1 MPAAAAP
8 ALVSAISAAPTRAS
22 STTPATARRCPPV
35 ITSRPPAA
43 KGRPGRDRHE
53 AGVAGWVE
61 GDRIERDGHA
71 SRWPVDR
78 AAFGVERG
86 GEADQVAAHDRRRA
100 HPTDRAHPGGEPGR
114 QAL

>member
-8 ALVSAISAAPTRAS
+8 ALVRADEGVVDYPGYGEAVPACDHQPAPGPEPTQPGRGRAEQYL
-22 STTPATARRCPPV
+22 P
-35 ITSRPPAA
+35 RPQAA

-71 SRWPVDR
+71 SRWPVNR

-86 GEADQVAAHDRRRA
+86 GEADQVAGHDRRRA
-100 HPTDRAHPGGEPGR
+100 
-114 QAL
+114 